1 SFLIN
6 YVSWAPMSL
15 QLPYLG
21 GPASL
26 GCLYDVRTDQYISG
40 TKLWS
45 PETME
50 KMTSIRPAV
59 SQTMSIQSES
69 SFSKKASRLE
79 MGASLKLSFLSGM
92 IQVEGAG
99 RYLSDSK
106 TSINSKMLTFE
117 CCIMTEFRELNVGS
131 SIEFPKFLDDG
142 AATHVVTA
150 IHFGARA
157 FLVFERELRESED
170 KSKVSG
176 EFQVVVS
183 KFKAL
188 FEAPGKLKAEFDSQ
202 ELHTFDKIKCR
213 YYGEFQLEPPP
224 LSLKEAIGCIKSF
237 SSENAKSP
245 ITVYLTPLSQLGG
258 KPQDMMN
265 KINDEYRNEA
275 VDYCQVLCD
284 VVIAAEN
291 RLKLLENT
299 PWHVQR
305 KQLQQFLR
313 LVETHK
319 TRFTQK
325 LASILPGIRETGGSG
340 DELSQ
345 ILINFRDQSPFDSQR
360 LETWIKNKEREC
372 RALQLFG
379 DSLTRSGAKMLT
391 DLSELDKFGMEDG
404 KRILVEFLLPESAFV
419 QKCTAFCNGDTTAAG
434 EDPEAVWIEKEE
446 YISTKSELSVV
457 LNFLRLN
464 PTLQSAF
471 NCRVQTQQSSSIG
484 LQVKQLKSHNWVPVK
499 IPVPPTG
506 FQCVRSGPREA
517 VFTWENSERNSDFKV
532 TAFKSGEQRAEK
544 HQSELT
550 KSNQVEL
557 LGLDP
562 GTEYEARVVAAADF
576 GESEPSKSVNF
587 STGPELSSEYVN
599 KSPVNVKVGSSQE
612 VKPNSEGKIKDE
624 LMLSSRK
631 LNDAEPVEYELQM
644 DETVSDE
651 KNQVRKMELG
661 RKDPTSD
668 VVEKVILFV
677 GETGSGKTTLINSMF
692 NYIIGVNFEDKFRFR
707 IITDPKE
714 KSLQKSQSKSQTQWV
729 TAYTFHYR
737 EGCQQPFTLTLVDT
751 PGFGDTGGI
760 VNDKK
765 IVDRIREFFSSPAGI
780 DHLDAVGFVVPSSV
794 ARLTP
799 TQRYVFDSILSLFGK
814 DIGDNIFVMITFADG
829 NVPPVLESLKEAEIV
844 YKCPTKF
851 NNSAVFAK
859 SHELDSMSQM
869 FNKMFWDLGMHSFK
883 DFFSQ
888 LNETEAKSLTLTKDV
903 LIERQRLQT
912 HLIAIKDEINLGIS
926 ALIRLERE
934 IDVIKN
940 HQKDLDRNKDFTYT
954 VVEEKAVRED
964 IPAGQ
969 YITNCLS
976 CNRTCHYICFI
987 RDDNNKANCS
997 AMSNGRCLECPG
1009 RCVWSV
1015 HKNMQYRFTFV
1026 QQTVTKTSEELKN
1039 RYTDA
1044 QGKLLTA
1051 SQLAEK
1057 VYGEYLQT
1065 KAKVM
1070 HLVSESKKCLKRLH
1084 EIALKPDPLSDVDY
1098 IDKLI
1103 DAENMNKREGY
1114 PERIQQL
1121 NDIRELAVRAE
1132 NLNKDEL
1139 MKELLENE
1147 TRVYQKYKDFFQK
1160 PKASLFSE
1168 ATSLVPE
1175 DWLDFTSSD
1184 IFC

>member
-1 SFLIN
+1 
-6 YVSWAPMSL
+6 MSL

-26 GCLYDVRTDQYISG
+26 GCLYDARTDQYITG
-40 TKLWS
+40 PKLWS

-50 KMTSIRPAV
+50 TMTSSRPAV
-59 SQTMSIQSES
+59 SQTMNIQSES
-69 SFSKKASRLE
+69 SFAKKASSLE
-79 MGASLKLSFLSGM
+79 IGISLKLSFLSGM
-92 IQVEGAG
+92 INVDGAG
-99 RYLSDSK
+99 RYLSDTK
-106 TSINSKMLTFE
+106 TSINSEMLTFE
-117 CCIMTEFRELNVGS
+117 CCIRTEFRELNLGS
-131 SIEFPKFLDDG
+131 SIDNQKFLDDG
-142 AATHVVTA
+142 AATHVVTG

-157 FLVFERELRESED
+157 FLVFERELRDSED
-170 KSKVSG
+170 KSEVSG
-176 EFQVVVS
+176 ELQGVVS

-188 FEAPGKLKAEFDSQ
+188 FEAPEKLEAEFDSQ
-202 ELHTFDKIKCR
+202 ELDKLAKIKCR
-213 YYGEFQLEPPP
+213 YYGEFKLEPPP

-245 ITVYLTPLSQLGG
+245 ITVYLTPLSQLAG
-258 KPQDMMN
+258 KPQVLIN
-265 KINDEYRNEA
+265 KINDEYLNEA
-275 VDYCQVLCD
+275 GDYCQMLSD
-284 VVIAAEN
+284 VINAAEN

-305 KQLQQFLR
+305 DQLQQFLR

-345 ILINFRDQSPFDSQR
+345 ILTNFRDRSPFDSQR
-360 LETWIKNKEREC
+360 LETWMKNKEREC

-379 DSLTRSGAKMLT
+379 DSLTSSGAKMLS

-404 KRILVEFLLPESAFV
+404 KRILIEFLLPESVFL

-434 EDPEAVWIEKEE
+434 EDPEATWIEKEE
-446 YISTKSELSVV
+446 YISTKSELSV
-457 LNFLRLN
+457 LLRFLKRN
-464 PTLQSAF
+464 RTLQPAF
-471 NCRVQTQQSSSIG
+471 NCSVQTQHSSSIM
-484 LQVKQLKSHNWVPVK
+484 LQVKQLKSHKWVPVE

-506 FQCVRSGPREA
+506 FQCARSGPRDA
-517 VFTWENSERNSDFKV
+517 VFTWENSEGNLYFKV
-532 TAFKSGEQRAEK
+532 TAFKSGKKQAK
-544 HQSELT
+544 NYQSEWT
-550 KSNQVEL
+550 KSDQVEL

-587 STGPELSSEYVN
+587 STGPPLSSEYVK
-599 KSPVNVKVGSSQE
+599 KSHENVKVVSSQE
-612 VKPNSEGKIKDE
+612 VKSNSGDKLKDE
-624 LMLSSRK
+624 LLLSSRK
-631 LNDAEPVEYELQM
+631 LNDQEPVEYELQM
-644 DETVSDE
+644 DQTACDE
-651 KNQVRKMELG
+651 KNQVRKMEFG
-661 RKDPTSD
+661 RKDPTSA
-668 VVEKVILFV
+668 VVEKVIMIV
-677 GETGSGKTTLINSMF
+677 GETGSGKTTLINSMV
-692 NYIIGVNFEDKFRFR
+692 NYILGVNFEDKFRFR

-729 TAYTFHYR
+729 TSYTFHHR

-780 DHLDAVGFVVPSSV
+780 DHLDAVGFVAQSGV

-814 DIGDNIFVMITFADG
+814 DIGDNIFVMITFADA
-829 NVPPVLESLKEAEIV
+829 NVPPVLESLKEAGIV
-844 YKCPTKF
+844 YKSHTKF

-859 SHELDSMSQM
+859 SHEMDSMSQM

-883 DFFSQ
+883 EFFSQ
-888 LNETEAKSLTLTKDV
+888 LNKTETKSLTLTKDV
-903 LIERQRLQT
+903 LTERQRLQT

-926 ALIRLERE
+926 ALNRLESE
-934 IDVIKN
+934 ISVIKN

-954 VVEEKAVRED
+954 VVEEIAVREA

-976 CNRTCHYICFI
+976 CNRTCHYPCFI
-987 RDDNNKANCS
+987 PDDNDKADCA
-997 AMSNGRCLECPG
+997 AMTNGKCDECPG

-1015 HKNMQYRFTFV
+1015 HKNMQYRFIFV

-1084 EIALKPDPLSDVDY
+1084 EIALKPDPLSEVDY

-1121 NDIRELAVRAE
+1121 RDIRELAIRAE
-1132 NLNKDEL
+1132 NLKKDEL
-1139 MKELLENE
+1139 MQVLLQNE

-1160 PKASLFSE
+1160 PKVSLFSQ
-1168 ATSLVPE
+1168 AAS
-1175 DWLDFTSSD
+1175 WFKS
-1184 IFC
+1184 